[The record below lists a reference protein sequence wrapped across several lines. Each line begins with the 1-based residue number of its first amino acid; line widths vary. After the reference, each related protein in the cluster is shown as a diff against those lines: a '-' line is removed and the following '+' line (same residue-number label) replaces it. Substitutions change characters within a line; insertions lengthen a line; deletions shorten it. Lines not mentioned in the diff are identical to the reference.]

1 MGTNNPSTKN
11 FIQQALDMPWAAAF
25 EMRRIASFPFI
36 RLMFIINGIT
46 WGKRWH
52 VWGMPII
59 QRFRG
64 SRIEIGA
71 GALLRSWSST
81 NPLVPNHR
89 VVLATRNAEAIIKV
103 GQDVGM
109 TGTTLVAAERIEI
122 GDRVQ
127 IGANSTVVDT
137 DFHPLD
143 VEVRRKDFLAGKHA
157 PVVIE
162 DDVFIGMNSLIL
174 KNVRIGKG
182 SVIGA
187 GSVVVSNI
195 PPGVIAAGN
204 PAQVIRTL
212 GQA

>member
-36 RLMFIINGIT
+36 RLMFIINGVT

-71 GALLRSWSST
+71 GVLLRSWSST

-89 VVLATRNAEAIIKV
+89 VVLATRNADAIIKV

-143 VEVRRKDFLAGKHA
+143 VEVRKKDFLAGKHA

>member
-71 GALLRSWSST
+71 GVLLRSWSST